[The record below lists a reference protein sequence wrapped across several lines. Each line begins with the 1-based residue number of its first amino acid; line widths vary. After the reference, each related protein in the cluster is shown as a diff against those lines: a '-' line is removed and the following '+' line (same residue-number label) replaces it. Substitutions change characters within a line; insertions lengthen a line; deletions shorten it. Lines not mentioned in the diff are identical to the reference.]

1 MASQKPDSFYEQKL
15 TDFGFKLNDLVTFD
29 NKRNPASQ
37 AGGVIYRIVTDTSPQ
52 RIAVSKKSVGNSPYN
67 RYRRIIPAKNAEG
80 KKVSC
85 SESEG
90 CIRCTPVFEFFAT
103 TRGKKP
109 GGAGKTMIVTYK
121 NLKFMKKV
129 DIVDIGTKY
138 LELGNFLKDVAKQAG
153 MQSDE
158 PDTKESR

>member
-52 RIAVSKKSVGNSPYN
+52 RIAVPKKIVGNGPY
-67 RYRRIIPAKNAEG
+67 RRRIIPAKTVEG
-80 KKVSC
+80 KKVSW
-85 SESEG
+85 SESNG

-109 GGAGKTMIVTYK
+109 GGVGKTMIVTYS
-121 NLKFMKKV
+121 NLKFMKKI

-158 PDTKESR
+158 PDTKETR